1 MTWSIAKPATTS
13 ARGQVVVTVTSQS
26 CKSTNGNFE
35 ISDEVSQIASYPSKQ
50 KSVVGFNMLQ
60 TMPRGMDELQTHTNT
75 TFQPIDL
82 ENDGYS
88 SSASS
93 LLSSKESLLSHA
105 DVESSNIIIMPV
117 MVIEVANMK
126 SNSQAGKPPWINS

>member
-1 MTWSIAKPATTS
+1 
-13 ARGQVVVTVTSQS
+13 
-26 CKSTNGNFE
+26 
-35 ISDEVSQIASYPSKQ
+35 
-50 KSVVGFNMLQ
+50 
-60 TMPRGMDELQTHTNT
+60 MDELQTHTNT

-82 ENDGYS
+82 ENDGHS